1 MSGRSIT
8 QSRLR
13 CAIMTAC
20 DTLAEQA
27 LARLK
32 QTGQTLC
39 TAESCTG
46 GLLGKLLTDIP
57 GSSQSYLGG
66 VISYTNG
73 VKATLLQVDRTLL
86 DTAGPVSEPVAKQM
100 AQGIQA
106 ALGGSFGLSI
116 TGLAGPDSDESGRP
130 VGLVYIGLAGAG
142 VPMCQELHLQGSRAA
157 IREQACEAA
166 LALLLQVLRQ
176 YQ

>member
-1 MSGRSIT
+1 
-8 QSRLR
+8 
-13 CAIMTAC
+13 MTTC
-20 DTLAEQA
+20 NTLAEEA

-73 VKATLLQVDRTLL
+73 VKACLLYT
-86 DTAGPVSEPVAKQM
+86 
-100 AQGIQA
+100 
-106 ALGGSFGLSI
+106 
-116 TGLAGPDSDESGRP
+116 
-130 VGLVYIGLAGAG
+130 
-142 VPMCQELHLQGSRAA
+142 SR
-157 IREQACEAA
+157 C
-166 LALLLQVLRQ
+166 V
-176 YQ
+176 

>member
-1 MSGRSIT
+1 
-8 QSRLR
+8 
-13 CAIMTAC
+13 MTTC
-20 DTLAEQA
+20 NTLAEET

-100 AQGIQA
+100 AQGVRD

-116 TGLAGPDSDESGRP
+116 TGLAGPDSDGSGRP

-142 VPMCQELHLQGSRAA
+142 VPMCQELHLQGSRDA
-157 IREQACEAA
+157 IRKQACEAA
-166 LALLLQVLRQ
+166 LALLLQVLRR